1 MCVCVYI
8 CVYVYVQNIYMC
20 VGSATCCSVSGG
32 IQDQFPS
39 LPPSLPPFPLA
50 YSQPWELVLTPPWE
64 RCMDEEGEEEAEG
77 WPLEWE
83 DCCWWACWML
93 KGKGEEEVVVGDEG
107 RGSSTAIMFD

>member
-1 MCVCVYI
+1 
-8 CVYVYVQNIYMC
+8 
-20 VGSATCCSVSGG
+20 
-32 IQDQFPS
+32 
-39 LPPSLPPFPLA
+39 
-50 YSQPWELVLTPPWE
+50 
-64 RCMDEEGEEEAEG
+64 MDEEGEEEAEG